1 MQFLRLF
8 IAFLAFAVNASAAE
22 QGRRILFLVGDS
34 EYKTAETV
42 PAWAKAT
49 LEPRGII
56 CTYLIDDPS
65 KPFDFPKLAEL
76 EKADALFISIKRRG
90 IPPEQMKF
98 IRTFIES
105 GKPVIGIRTASHA
118 FDPKKP
124 ADGEAVWPTF
134 DRDVFGGN
142 YQNHYG
148 KGPAT
153 LADVRRSAVA
163 HPFLDGFPRTT
174 VKFSSHLYKCRDL
187 ANTTTWLL
195 TGRLEGQPEVEE
207 PLAWVNIGEKRK
219 AFYTSLGS
227 PEDFQQLEFS
237 KLLLNA
243 TLFLLGEPVS
253 SPAK

>member
-1 MQFLRLF
+1 MHLFRLLV
-8 IAFLAFAVNASAAE
+8 AFLFLAVNASAAE
-22 QGRRILFLVGDS
+22 QGRQIVFLVGDS
-34 EYKTAETV
+34 EYKTAATV

-49 LEPRGII
+49 LEPRGIV
-56 CTYLIDDPS
+56 CTFLIDDPT
-65 KPFDFPKLAEL
+65 KPFDFPQLAGL
-76 EKADALFISIKRRG
+76 EKADALFISIRRRG
-90 IPPEQMKF
+90 IPPEQMKA
-98 IRTFIES
+98 IRAFVES

-134 DRDVFGGN
+134 DRDVFGGH

-153 LADVRRSAVA
+153 LADVRRSAGA
-163 HPFLDGFPRTT
+163 HPILDGFPRTT

-187 ANTTTWLL
+187 ATTTTLLL

-207 PLAWVNIGEKRK
+207 PLAWVDTYEKRK

-227 PEDFQQLEFS
+227 PEDFQQPEFS

-243 TLFLLGEPVS
+243 TLFLLGEPAS
-253 SPAK
+253 IPAK